1 MRKALVKS
9 WGADQ
14 ESIRIGPL
22 SDIHLGSPQFSE
34 RAFTQ
39 FLDQVE
45 GDPDFYLVLNGDYI
59 ENITR
64 SSIGELWEQRMTP
77 SEQIREVAARL
88 MRVKDRIL
96 CVTEGNHELRS
107 RKETS
112 FEPARM
118 LVEKMGLAEEL
129 YQPEGAVVVVR
140 LGYCSRENRKTPMVY
155 TLYVTHGSTGGR
167 LPGAKIVAADRL
179 GQVVEGVDV
188 VVMGHVH
195 DMISR
200 KTSVMR
206 VDTHT
211 RNVEPRVQVQLVA
224 GAFLEWGGYSQRQGY
239 HPGAVGMPSVLLS
252 GRGRQMEIRM

>member
-1 MRKALVKS
+1 MKS

-118 LVEKMGLAEEL
+118 LMEKMGLAEEL

-155 TLYVTHGSTGGR
+155 TLYVTHGSTGGSCGSTASTS
-167 LPGAKIVAADRL
+167 PPTTSPTASAAT
-179 GQVVEGVDV
+179 
-188 VVMGHVH
+188 
-195 DMISR
+195 I
-200 KTSVMR
+200 
-206 VDTHT
+206 
-211 RNVEPRVQVQLVA
+211 
-224 GAFLEWGGYSQRQGY
+224 
-239 HPGAVGMPSVLLS
+239 PSVRASSLPTA
-252 GRGRQMEIRM
+252 GRSTSSPGRSRSAR